1 METQEIL
8 QYLGFAVLILF
19 FGFTIYYFF
28 FNDSTGNEN
37 DKLFFSFLKIIS
49 FPTGAFIVNY
59 LITEYYSEGFSRYF
73 EIKDASGNVKKISD
87 QMYFDLKKKNN
98 FLNGFVG
105 NLMPNFFTEHSNLNL
120 LINLFLMSSFFFLY
134 YNNFFESLKNFSLT
148 SISENFFNF
157 KYFSESVLGLI
168 IVFFG
173 LFKFFNLSYQNFKV
187 KFKFSFIS
195 LLVNSISSVFKEI
208 TNFLISFR
216 TISSPRIQNIF
227 NKIFSLMF
235 SPRFILLKKYTD
247 SENPAN
253 NQESEV
259 FMKFDDVGVLINN
272 IPTINISQEDIDN
285 DAAGAK
291 IFGENTPEFLKEVER
306 INEIIIFFNRIKGMI
321 GFPGQIFDHL
331 STDQRNDSTHD
342 SPKISFPNF
351 IDEMIANTNVP
362 ENRDGSRYDAVISFS
377 DVNEYDEFKYN

>member
-173 LFKFFNLSYQNFKV
+173 LFKFFNLSYQNFIENLIGTKNGFKSDMENMFRKYESKGIGMLFRP
-187 KFKFSFIS
+187 KFLENSNVFQNENNCMGIDSFFFEWIS
-195 LLVNSISSVFKEI
+195 LIKKIGVIKDADGNKRIAPDLSVEKIRTLDETKYLTHFQKEVIEALVNSFNDFK
-208 TNFLISFR
+208 
-216 TISSPRIQNIF
+216 NIY
-227 NKIFSLMF
+227 L
-235 SPRFILLKKYTD
+235 
-247 SENPAN
+247 
-253 NQESEV
+253 
-259 FMKFDDVGVLINN
+259 
-272 IPTINISQEDIDN
+272 ED
-285 DAAGAK
+285 
-291 IFGENTPEFLKEVER
+291 PEF
-306 INEIIIFFNRIKGMI
+306 
-321 GFPGQIFDHL
+321 
-331 STDQRNDSTHD
+331 
-342 SPKISFPNF
+342 
-351 IDEMIANTNVP
+351 
-362 ENRDGSRYDAVISFS
+362 RD
-377 DVNEYDEFKYN
+377 